1 MNDQMLQS
9 STDQICKVRIDA
21 RPEPIELVPSHTA
34 VVVVDLQNGYAS
46 PGGYRH
52 LIGQDV
58 GPARVAVAN
67 ALRLLD
73 VARAAGVTVIMLKNG
88 WDAELK
94 TAGGPNS
101 PNWHK
106 SNPLK
111 TMRARPELK
120 GKILT
125 HGSWDYEFV
134 DELKPVPSDIIVP
147 KARYS
152 GFCGTALDNILR
164 ARDIRH
170 LVFAG
175 IATNVCVEFDDPR
188 CLPSRVLLYPGR
200 RRHPTV
206 RPCVHPGCHALQRGA
221 VFGLGHHDRR
231 GLPRALGEGRVAARS
246 DRARGPGFDPT
257 RRLFALGCGTRGI

>member
-1 MNDQMLQS
+1 MNESAHPS
-9 STDQICKVRIDA
+9 STDSIAARTVRIEA
-21 RPEPIELVPSHTA
+21 RPEPLELALAQTA
-34 VVVVDLQNGYAS
+34 IVVVDLQNGYAS
-46 PGGYRH
+46 PGGYRS

-58 GPARVAVAN
+58 GPARKVIEN
-67 ALRLLD
+67 SLRLLD
-73 VARAAGVTVIMLKNG
+73 AARAAGLTIVVLKNG

-94 TAGGPNS
+94 TAGGPSS

-125 HGSWDYEFV
+125 HGSWDYELV
-134 DELKPVPSDIIVP
+134 DDLKLAPSDIVVP

-164 ARDIRH
+164 ARDIRT

-175 IATNVCVEFDDPR
+175 IATNVCVESTIRDAYHREFFCVLVADATAQSGPAFIQDATLYNVER
-188 CLPSRVLLYPGR
+188 FLGWVTTTDAICSALSQNQGRNSLPG
-200 RRHPTV
+200 
-206 RPCVHPGCHALQRGA
+206 
-221 VFGLGHHDRR
+221 
-231 GLPRALGEGRVAARS
+231 
-246 DRARGPGFDPT
+246 
-257 RRLFALGCGTRGI
+257 

>member
-1 MNDQMLQS
+1 MNDQALHFSIKQ
-9 STDQICKVRIDA
+9 TRAVRVDA
-21 RPEPIELVPSHTA
+21 RPEPIEFVPAQSA

-58 GPARVAVAN
+58 GPAQQAVAN
-67 ALRLLD
+67 SLRLIAA
-73 VARAAGVTVIMLKNG
+73 ARTAGLTVIMLKNG
-88 WDAELK
+88 WDPELK
-94 TAGGPNS
+94 SAGGPTS

-134 DELKPVPSDIIVP
+134 DELKPAPSDIVVP

-164 ARDIRH
+164 ARDVRH
-170 LVFAG
+170 LLFAG
-175 IATNVCVEFDDPR
+175 IATNVCVESTIRDAYHREFF
-188 CLPSRVLLYPGR
+188 CLLVADATQQSGPAFIQDATLYNVERFLGWV
-200 RRHPTV
+200 TTTDAV
-206 RPCVHPGCHALQRGA
+206 CSALTEMA
-221 VFGLGHHDRR
+221 V
-231 GLPRALGEGRVAARS
+231 ES
-246 DRARGPGFDPT
+246 
-257 RRLFALGCGTRGI
+257 

>member
-1 MNDQMLQS
+1 VNDQTMQS
-9 STDQICKVRIDA
+9 FGDRARKVRLDA
-21 RPEPIELVPSHTA
+21 RPDPIEFALAQTA
-34 VVVVDLQNGYAS
+34 VIVVDLQNGYAS
-46 PGGYRH
+46 PGGYRN

-58 GPARVAVAN
+58 GPARAAVAN
-67 ALRLLD
+67 SLRILD
-73 VARAAGVTVIMLKNG
+73 AARAAGLTIIMLQNG

-111 TMRARPELK
+111 TMRARPELE

-125 HGSWDYEFV
+125 HGSWDYEFI

-170 LVFAG
+170 LIFVG
-175 IATNVCVEFDDPR
+175 IATNVCVESTIRDAYHREFFCILAADATQQSGPAFIQDAT
-188 CLPSRVLLYPGR
+188 LYNMERFLGWV
-200 RRHPTV
+200 TTTDAICSALEGVEGV
-206 RPCVHPGCHALQRGA
+206 RQPVGA
-221 VFGLGHHDRR
+221 R
-231 GLPRALGEGRVAARS
+231 
-246 DRARGPGFDPT
+246 
-257 RRLFALGCGTRGI
+257 

>member
-1 MNDQMLQS
+1 MNDQSMQS
-9 STDQICKVRIDA
+9 FGDRASKVRLDA
-21 RPEPIELVPSHTA
+21 RPEAIEFVPSQTA
-34 VVVVDLQNGYAS
+34 VIIVDLQNGYAS
-46 PGGYRH
+46 PGGYRE

-58 GPARVAVAN
+58 GPARAAVAN
-67 ALRLLD
+67 GLRILD
-73 VARAAGVTVIMLKNG
+73 AARAAGLTIVMLQNG

-111 TMRARPELK
+111 TMRARPELT

-125 HGSWDYEFV
+125 HGGWDYEFV
-134 DELKPVPSDIIVP
+134 DELKPAPSDIIVP

-170 LVFAG
+170 LIFVG
-175 IATNVCVEFDDPR
+175 IATNVCVESTIRDAYHREFFCILAADATQQSGPAFIQDATLYNVER
-188 CLPSRVLLYPGR
+188 FLGWVTTTEAICSALDGVAGVRERVGSR
-200 RRHPTV
+200 
-206 RPCVHPGCHALQRGA
+206 
-221 VFGLGHHDRR
+221 
-231 GLPRALGEGRVAARS
+231 
-246 DRARGPGFDPT
+246 
-257 RRLFALGCGTRGI
+257 

>member
-1 MNDQMLQS
+1 MNDQSMQS
-9 STDQICKVRIDA
+9 FADRPRTVRLDA
-21 RPEPIELVPSHTA
+21 RPEPIEFIPNQTA
-34 VVVVDLQNGYAS
+34 IVVVDLQNGYAS
-46 PGGYRH
+46 PGGYRE

-58 GPARVAVAN
+58 GPARTAVAN
-67 ALRLLD
+67 ALRILD
-73 VARAAGVTVIMLKNG
+73 ASRAAGLTVIMLQNG

-94 TAGGPNS
+94 SAGGPNS

-125 HGSWDYEFV
+125 HGSWDYAFV
-134 DELKPVPSDIIVP
+134 DELKPAPSDIIVP

-170 LVFAG
+170 LIFVG
-175 IATNVCVEFDDPR
+175 IATNVCVESTIRDAYHREFFCILAADATQQSGPAFIQDAT
-188 CLPSRVLLYPGR
+188 LYNVERFLGWV
-200 RRHPTV
+200 TTTDAI
-206 RPCVHPGCHALQRGA
+206 CSALEGVEGVQQPVGA
-221 VFGLGHHDRR
+221 R
-231 GLPRALGEGRVAARS
+231 
-246 DRARGPGFDPT
+246 
-257 RRLFALGCGTRGI
+257 

>member
-1 MNDQMLQS
+1 MNDQSMQS
-9 STDQICKVRIDA
+9 FGDRPRTVRLDA
-21 RPEPIELVPSHTA
+21 RPEPIEFIANQTA

-46 PGGYRH
+46 PGGYRE

-58 GPARVAVAN
+58 GPARAAVAN
-67 ALRLLD
+67 GLRILD
-73 VARAAGVTVIMLKNG
+73 AARAAGLTVIMLQNG
-88 WDAELK
+88 WDEELK

-125 HGSWDYEFV
+125 HGSWDYAFV
-134 DELKPVPSDIIVP
+134 DELKPAPSDIIVP

-170 LVFAG
+170 LIFVG
-175 IATNVCVEFDDPR
+175 IATNVCVESTIRDAYHREFFCILAADATQQSGPAFIQDAT
-188 CLPSRVLLYPGR
+188 LYNVERFLGWVA
-200 RRHPTV
+200 TTDAICSALESVEGV
-206 RPCVHPGCHALQRGA
+206 RQSVGVR
-221 VFGLGHHDRR
+221 
-231 GLPRALGEGRVAARS
+231 
-246 DRARGPGFDPT
+246 
-257 RRLFALGCGTRGI
+257 

>member
-1 MNDQMLQS
+1 MNDQAMQS
-9 STDQICKVRIDA
+9 FGDRARKVRLDA
-21 RPEPIELVPSHTA
+21 RPEPIEFAPAQTA
-34 VVVVDLQNGYAS
+34 VIVVDLQNGYAS
-46 PGGYRH
+46 PGGYRE

-58 GPARVAVAN
+58 GPARSAVAN
-67 ALRLLD
+67 ALRILD
-73 VARAAGVTVIMLKNG
+73 AARTAGLTIVMLQNG

-134 DELKPVPSDIIVP
+134 DELKPAPSDIIVP
-147 KARYS
+147 KVRYS

-170 LVFAG
+170 LIFVG
-175 IATNVCVEFDDPR
+175 IATNVCVESTIRDAYHREFFCILAADATQQSGPVFIQDAT
-188 CLPSRVLLYPGR
+188 LYNVER
-200 RRHPTV
+200 
-206 RPCVHPGCHALQRGA
+206 
-221 VFGLGHHDRR
+221 FLGWVTTTEAICS
-231 GLPRALGEGRVAARS
+231 ALGGVAGLRQPVEAR
-246 DRARGPGFDPT
+246 
-257 RRLFALGCGTRGI
+257 

>member
-1 MNDQMLQS
+1 MNDQLPQS
-9 STDQICKVRIDA
+9 SIDQIRKVRIEA
-21 RPEPIELVPSHTA
+21 RPEPIEFVPATTA
-34 VVVVDLQNGYAS
+34 LVVVDLQNGYAS
-46 PGGYRH
+46 PGGYRE

-58 GPARVAVAN
+58 GPARAAVAN

-73 VARAAGVTVIMLKNG
+73 TARANGMAVIMLKNG

-125 HGSWDYEFV
+125 HGTWDYEFV
-134 DELKPVPSDIIVP
+134 DELKPEPSDIIVP

-175 IATNVCVEFDDPR
+175 IATNVCVESTIRDAYHREFFCILVADATQQSGPQFIQDAT
-188 CLPSRVLLYPGR
+188 LYNVERFLGWV
-200 RRHPTV
+200 TTTD
-206 RPCVHPGCHALQRGA
+206 A
-221 VFGLGHHDRR
+221 VCG
-231 GLPRALGEGRVAARS
+231 ALG
-246 DRARGPGFDPT
+246 
-257 RRLFALGCGTRGI
+257 

>member
-1 MNDQMLQS
+1 MNDQVLQ
-9 STDQICKVRIDA
+9 TPAAQIHKVRVDA
-21 RPEPIELVPSHTA
+21 KPESIELIPARTA
-34 VVVVDLQNGYAS
+34 LVVVDLQNGYAS
-46 PGGYRH
+46 PGGYRQ
-52 LIGQDV
+52 LVGQDI
-58 GPARVAVAN
+58 GPARQAVAN
-67 ALRLLD
+67 ALRLLE
-73 VARAAGVTVIMLKNG
+73 VAREAGLTVIMLKNG

-125 HGSWDYEFV
+125 HGTWDYEFV
-134 DELKPVPSDIIVP
+134 DELRPAPSDIIVP

-170 LVFAG
+170 LVFVG
-175 IATNVCVEFDDPR
+175 IATNVCVESTIRDAYHREFFCILVADATQQSGPAFIQDAT
-188 CLPSRVLLYPGR
+188 LYNVERFLGWV
-200 RRHPTV
+200 TTTDSV
-206 RPCVHPGCHALQRGA
+206 CGALTK
-221 VFGLGHHDRR
+221 
-231 GLPRALGEGRVAARS
+231 
-246 DRARGPGFDPT
+246 ARG
-257 RRLFALGCGTRGI
+257 

>member
-1 MNDQMLQS
+1 MNDQALHFSIKQ
-9 STDQICKVRIDA
+9 TRAVRVDA
-21 RPEPIELVPSHTA
+21 RPEPIEFVPAQTA

-58 GPARVAVAN
+58 GPAQQAVAN
-67 ALRLLD
+67 SLRLIAA
-73 VARAAGVTVIMLKNG
+73 ARTAGLTVIMLKNG
-88 WDAELK
+88 WDPELK
-94 TAGGPNS
+94 SAGGPTS

-134 DELKPVPSDIIVP
+134 DELKPAPSDIVVP

-164 ARDIRH
+164 ARDVRY
-170 LVFAG
+170 LLFVG
-175 IATNVCVEFDDPR
+175 IATNVCVESTIRDAYHREFF
-188 CLPSRVLLYPGR
+188 CLLVADAPQPSGPAFIQDATLYNVERFLGWV
-200 RRHPTV
+200 TTTDAV
-206 RPCVHPGCHALQRGA
+206 CSALTELA
-221 VFGLGHHDRR
+221 VK
-231 GLPRALGEGRVAARS
+231 S
-246 DRARGPGFDPT
+246 
-257 RRLFALGCGTRGI
+257 

>member
-1 MNDQMLQS
+1 MNDQSMQS
-9 STDQICKVRIDA
+9 FGDRPRTVRLDA
-21 RPEPIELVPSHTA
+21 RPEPIEFIPKQTA
-34 VVVVDLQNGYAS
+34 IVVVDLQNGYAS
-46 PGGYRH
+46 PGGYRE

-58 GPARVAVAN
+58 GPARAAVAN
-67 ALRLLD
+67 ALRILAA
-73 VARAAGVTVIMLKNG
+73 ARAADLTVVMLQNG

-125 HGSWDYEFV
+125 HGSWDYAFV
-134 DELKPVPSDIIVP
+134 DELKPAPSDIIVP

-170 LVFAG
+170 LIFVG
-175 IATNVCVEFDDPR
+175 IATNVCVESTLREAYHREFFCILAADATQQSGPAFIQDAT
-188 CLPSRVLLYPGR
+188 LYNVERFLGWV
-200 RRHPTV
+200 TTTDAI
-206 RPCVHPGCHALQRGA
+206 CSALESVEERQPVGA
-221 VFGLGHHDRR
+221 R
-231 GLPRALGEGRVAARS
+231 
-246 DRARGPGFDPT
+246 
-257 RRLFALGCGTRGI
+257 

>member
-1 MNDQMLQS
+1 MAIARAKSEL
-9 STDQICKVRIDA
+9 DA
-21 RPEPIELVPSHTA
+21 RPDPIEFAPAQTA
-34 VVVVDLQNGYAS
+34 LIVVDLQNGYAS
-46 PGGYRH
+46 PGGYRE

-58 GPARVAVAN
+58 GPARSAVAN
-67 ALRLLD
+67 GLRILEA
-73 VARAAGVTVIMLKNG
+73 ARAACLTIIMLQNG

-111 TMRARPELK
+111 TMRARPELE

-134 DELKPVPSDIIVP
+134 DELRPAPTDIIVP

-170 LVFAG
+170 LIFVG

-188 CLPSRVLLYPGR
+188 RLSPRVLL
-200 RRHPTV
+200 
-206 RPCVHPGCHALQRGA
+206 HPGCRRDPAIRSGLHSGCDALQRGTLS
-221 VFGLGHHDRR
+221 GMGHYD
-231 GLPRALGEGRVAARS
+231 
-246 DRARGPGFDPT
+246 
-257 RRLFALGCGTRGI
+257 